1 MIAFA
6 PTQTRLSSTFGPDA
20 GSRILAAAIHR
31 LLLLALVALSLGSA
45 AAVEF
50 PKRSKYA
57 GGMISLYAYM
67 YNYYLPPTSSTP
79 WRPAWSPDGQELV
92 FSMSGSLWKIKIG
105 ETTAHELTAN
115 PTYDSAPAWSPDGKW
130 IVYTT
135 EDAEGINLMLLNIAT
150 GESTAITQGDQLNV
164 DPVWSRDGTTLATR
178 APITFT
184 TAALGGQIEI

>member
-67 YNYYLPPTSSTP
+67 YHYYLPPTSSTP
-79 WRPAWSPDGQELV
+79 WRPAWSPDGRELV

-115 PTYDSAPAWSPDGKW
+115 STYDSAPAWSPASPTRARSSSACRRRW
-130 IVYTT
+130 C
-135 EDAEGINLMLLNIAT
+135 
-150 GESTAITQGDQLNV
+150 
-164 DPVWSRDGTTLATR
+164 WSRSSRSSPFTFWR
-178 APITFT
+178 AST
-184 TAALGGQIEI
+184 G